1 MKTTGKPAPVLP
13 LACMLLAVSHALIRC
28 RTWGAIYICTY
39 DGELKLQAEEV
50 QAVLLMSVQEIFAR
64 QHEFTGAWMCSVVL
78 AAAHGTSLHAQGT
91 A

>member
-1 MKTTGKPAPVLP
+1 
-13 LACMLLAVSHALIRC
+13 MLLAVSHALIRC

-64 QHEFTGAWMCSVVL
+64 QHEFTGACMYVLCCLGSRAWDVIACAGDSV
-78 AAAHGTSLHAQGT
+78 AALRLLLDALPDE
-91 A
+91 